1 MPKSQTFKNMHP
13 ITPHLELTEDV
24 TETRP
29 VREGFKIGDVT
40 VDPPC
45 ILAPME
51 GITDRMFRGLIRSLG
66 GCGLTVT
73 EFVSSEAMTRHV
85 RQAWKMAEL
94 DPLER
99 PVSIQIYGRNT
110 DRMAE
115 AARYCIDLGADI
127 VDINLG
133 CPSKSVTSGCSGSA
147 LMREPELAYE
157 IFCAVQE
164 ATSRPFTVKMR
175 TGWCQDSR
183 NAPEI
188 ASLAEKA
195 GAQMVAVHGRTRMD
209 MYKNTADWTFINE
222 VVKAVSIP
230 VVVNGD
236 ILTIQDAHR
245 ALELSGAQ
253 GVMVGRG
260 IMRNPWLLLQISQSL
275 KGIKPFVP
283 TLSDRH
289 EILTRYL
296 KMRAMVSEK
305 EHVQLGRMKKVI
317 TYFTKGLPSGA
328 KLRKSLHQSSSVS
341 EILHMISVY
350 FQSLILQER
359 QDAFCQVHPEY
370 KS

>member
-1 MPKSQTFKNMHP
+1 MPKSQTFKNMPSVNHP
-13 ITPHLELTEDV
+13 LKTADAVPA
-24 TETRP
+24 P
-29 VREGFKIGDVT
+29 KSMNGFKIGDIT

-51 GITDRMFRGLIRSLG
+51 GITDRMFRSLIRSLG

-85 RQAWKMAEL
+85 RQAWTMAEL

-110 DRMAE
+110 DRMAQ
-115 AARYCIDLGADI
+115 AARFCEELGADI

-147 LMREPELAYE
+147 LMREPVLAHE

-164 ATSRPFTVKMR
+164 AINGPFTVKMR
-175 TGWCQDSR
+175 TGWCQESR

-195 GAQMVAVHGRTRMD
+195 GAKMVAVHGRTRMD

-222 VVKAVSIP
+222 VVQAVSIP

-236 ILTIQDAHR
+236 ILTIQDAHK
-245 ALELSGAQ
+245 ALQLSGAQ

-260 IMRNPWLLLQISQSL
+260 ILRNPWLLLQISQSL
-275 KGIKPFVP
+275 KGEKPFVP
-283 TLSDRH
+283 TLTDRH
-289 EILTRYL
+289 EILIRYL

-328 KLRKSLHQSSSVS
+328 KLRKSLHQSNSVS

-350 FQSLILQER
+350 FQGLILQER
-359 QDAFCQVHPEY
+359 QDAFCQVHPEC
-370 KS
+370 K